1 MIADQC
7 QNNYSYNNLA
17 VRIFIFLAFFSY
29 FPSIYLSPNI
39 IALGE
44 ITKEAGPSANWHLY
58 DSWRSS
64 DMFFQH
70 RLLNKQSI
78 PPGHR
83 RKSNMITKSGHI
95 EKPKVFLTKIR
106 RNFLLETQAKITKEC
121 IEEGIFDIA
130 NISYKSDEKTE
141 KVVCFKGQIK
151 LWIGHRMGSWLLN
164 WQWGEEVRDF

>member
-1 MIADQC
+1 MD
-7 QNNYSYNNLA
+7 
-17 VRIFIFLAFFSY
+17 
-29 FPSIYLSPNI
+29 SPN
-39 IALGE
+39 
-44 ITKEAGPSANWHLY
+44 LY

-164 WQWGEEVRDF
+164 WQWGEEVREFSNLLCNVPTVPGANMLKYNFSACDISNYK